1 MLRLVRAGTI
11 LSRREWSLPYSNPVM
26 ESRKVRWMTHT
37 VFPEIASLPP
47 GAFAPA
53 TVLGQVAFT
62 AGLR

>member
-1 MLRLVRAGTI
+1 
-11 LSRREWSLPYSNPVM
+11 M

-53 TVLGQVAFT
+53 TALGQVAFT